1 MKLIK
6 SGDKQWLQKQGYS
19 KKIYL
24 NETDLNIKGGLVQKL
39 LVKPGETAQVH
50 HHEKQTEIFYFL
62 NDNGYF
68 IVNDEKIEVKVDDVL
83 VVEPGD
89 IHTAVNETGKDF
101 LYMAFKFNYYE
112 EDIFWD

>member
-6 SGDKQWLQKQGYS
+6 SEDKEWLQKQGYS

-24 NETDLNIKGGLVQKL
+24 NENDLNIKGGLVQKL
-39 LVKPGETAQVH
+39 LVKSGETAKAH

-68 IVNDEKIEVKVDDVL
+68 IVNDQKIEVNPDDVL
-83 VVEPGD
+83 VVEPFD

-101 LYMAFKFNYYE
+101 LYMAFKFNYSENDLY
-112 EDIFWD
+112 WD

>member
-24 NETDLNIKGGLVQKL
+24 NENDLNIKGGLVQKL
-39 LVKPGETAQVH
+39 LIKSGETAQVH

-62 NDNGYF
+62 NENGYF
-68 IVNDEKIEVKVDDVL
+68 IVNGEKIEVKIDDVL
-83 VVEPGD
+83 VVEPFD
-89 IHTAVNETGKDF
+89 KHTAVNETGKDF
-101 LYMAFKFNYYE
+101 LYMAFKFNYS
-112 EDIFWD
+112 EDDLIWD